1 MPSPVI
7 CRSVEPT
14 ILSDKLKDFQTNDEP
29 NEEEL
34 RAIKLKNMMK
44 KRQMT
49 NSLHIDQEDAVNA
62 VEFIQF
68 EFTNLSNRW
77 IRTNIYLY

>member
-1 MPSPVI
+1 MNQQLNMPSPVI

-68 EFTNLSNRW
+68 EFTNLSNR
-77 IRTNIYLY
+77 